1 MLGLFLLSSTLDV
14 PSILESLNKSIRNA
28 LGLLE
33 TNDLKGKN
41 RRAVQARG
49 AEPMQKFF
57 VGFVCEDPKSGVK
70 GFGYTFAKKK
80 GEVRVRAKNK
90 MDTGSIGRNLN
101 QIWICEIADPDSRL
115 QLWNGPAKGTEIP
128 PETIAVLLQNARKT
142 YKVGEGKKAKTKP
155 HIRLPSGPPVVTT
168 AAPAKPATVI
178 YRPYDRECAD
188 NYQQPKEVKS

>member
-1 MLGLFLLSSTLDV
+1 MLGLFLLSSTRDVV
-14 PSILESLNKSIRNA
+14 PSLLESLNTSIRNA

-41 RRAVQARG
+41 RRVQARG
-49 AEPMQKFF
+49 AERMQKFF

-80 GEVRVRAKNK
+80 GEVRIRAKNK

-128 PETIAVLLQNARKT
+128 PETIVVLLQNARKT
-142 YKVGEGKKAKTKP
+142 YKVGEGKKSKKP

-178 YRPYDRECAD
+178 YRPYDRIDAD
-188 NYQQPKEVKS
+188 SYHKHEDK